1 MTQSLPAR
9 IAMTLAFS
17 IGLTAANYCFA
28 APLQVSVLDAQ
39 GKALAEIVITVV
51 SDTASAA
58 RTTSPQV
65 PATAI
70 MDQVNKEFVPEVL
83 VIRTGTNVSFPNSDS
98 VAHQV
103 YSFSAVKRFSLPLYR
118 GKPYP
123 PVLFEQPGIAT
134 LGCNIHDHM
143 VGYIVVTDAPYF
155 GQTNTQGQ
163 WSHDIPPGTYG
174 VRAWHPR
181 ANEALIE
188 QSITVNE
195 SNAAQVT
202 FKLSKP
208 LRPLHPPPDRRIR
221 DY

>member
-1 MTQSLPAR
+1 
-9 IAMTLAFS
+9 
-17 IGLTAANYCFA
+17 
-28 APLQVSVLDAQ
+28 VLDAQ
-39 GKALAEIVITVV
+39 GEALAEIVITVV
-51 SDTASAA
+51 SDTAGAT
-58 RTTSPQV
+58 RTTAPQV
-65 PATAI
+65 SATAI

-83 VIRTGTNVSFPNSDS
+83 VVRTGTNVSFPNSDS

-103 YSFSAVKRFSLPLYR
+103 YSFSTVKRFSLPLYR

-123 PVLFEQPGIAT
+123 PVLFDQPGIAT

-163 WSHDIPPGTYG
+163 WSHDVPPGTYR

-181 ANEALIE
+181 ANEIVIE
-188 QSITVNE
+188 QALTV
-195 SNAAQVT
+195 SAANAAHVT

-208 LRPLHPPPDRRIR
+208 LRPLQPPPDRRIR